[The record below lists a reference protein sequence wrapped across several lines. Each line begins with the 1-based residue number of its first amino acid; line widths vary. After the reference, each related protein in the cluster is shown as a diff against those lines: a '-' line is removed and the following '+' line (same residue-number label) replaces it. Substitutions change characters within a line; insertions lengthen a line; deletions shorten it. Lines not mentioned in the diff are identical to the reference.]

1 MTRTNRSRFVVSIAG
16 TTIAA
21 LTASAIADDP
31 QVFGD
36 WGAQADDIADTVDA
50 FRDALGELNRP
61 EPGSVGSG
69 RRQIDWDAAPD
80 AVSAPNDFPG
90 DFFNFP
96 AFPRA
101 RGVVFTTDGTGF
113 QLSATQASGVGVE
126 FSNIDAS
133 YDGLFSVFSPER
145 LFTPIG
151 DNVLDVHFRIPGE
164 DRPAASTGF
173 GAVFSDVD
181 TSGQTSLTFYGLDDE
196 VLGTYFV
203 PSAPID
209 NESLSFLGVKYDEA
223 IVTRV
228 RIVSGDTA
236 LEEGVAEAWPA
247 NDLVVMD
254 DFIFG
259 EPVFLPCF
267 ADQDR
272 DGSLTIFDFLAFQ
285 NSFSAGD
292 LAADC
297 DGNGLLELWDF
308 LCFQNAFGAGCP

>member
-1 MTRTNRSRFVVSIAG
+1 MQSMTNRTLVAATLVAAAGAAHASDPVVYSDSGATAG
-16 TTIAA
+16 DI
-21 LTASAIADDP
+21 TA
-31 QVFGD
+31 
-36 WGAQADDIADTVDA
+36 TVDA
-50 FRDALGELNRP
+50 FRDALGDLNRP
-61 EPGSVGSG
+61 EPGTVGTG

-113 QLSATQASGVGVE
+113 QLSATEASGVGVE
-126 FSNIDAS
+126 FANIDPT
-133 YDGLFSVFSPER
+133 YDDIFSTFSPER

-151 DNVLDVHFRIPGE
+151 SNVVDVHFRIPGE

-181 TSGQTSLTFYGLDDE
+181 TEEQTSLTFYGLDDE
-196 VLGTYFV
+196 FLGIYYV
-203 PSAPID
+203 QAGDVDS
-209 NESLSFLGVKYDEA
+209 ESLSFLGVKYDEA

-228 RIVSGDTA
+228 RIVTGDTA
-236 LEEGVAEAWPA
+236 LAAGVQEAWPA

-259 EPVFLPCF
+259 EPNFLPCF
-267 ADQDR
+267 ADQDA
-272 DGSLTIFDFLAFQ
+272 DGELTIFDFLGFQ
-285 NSFSAGD
+285 NAFAAGSLD
-292 LAADC
+292 ADC
-297 DGNGLLELWDF
+297 DGNGRLEIWDF
-308 LCFQNAFGAGCP
+308 LCFQNAFDTGCP

>member
-1 MTRTNRSRFVVSIAG
+1 MTRLNTRTVSVLSTLAIAG
-16 TTIAA
+16 LAM
-21 LTASAIADDP
+21 ADEP
-31 QVFGD
+31 TVFRD

-50 FRDALGELNRP
+50 YRDALGQLNRP

-113 QLSATQASGVGVE
+113 QLSATDASGVGVE
-126 FSNIDAS
+126 FSNIDPS
-133 YDGLFSVFSPER
+133 YDGLFSTFSPER

-181 TSGQTSLTFYGLDDE
+181 TEGLTTLAFYGLDDE
-196 VLGTYFV
+196 LLGTYDV
-203 PSAPID
+203 PAASTD
-209 NESLSFLGVKYDEA
+209 NESLSFLGVKYDQA

-228 RIVSGDTA
+228 RIVVGDTA
-236 LEEGVAEAWPA
+236 LAEGVTEAWPA

-267 ADQDR
+267 ADQDGN
-272 DGSLTIFDFLAFQ
+272 GSLDIFDFLAFQ
-285 NSFSAGD
+285 NNFDAGD

-297 DGNGLLELWDF
+297 DGNGELELWDF
-308 LCFQNAFGAGCP
+308 LCFQNSFSAGCP

>member
-1 MTRTNRSRFVVSIAG
+1 MNRITTRTLSALATLTIAG
-16 TTIAA
+16 LAM
-21 LTASAIADDP
+21 ADDP
-31 QVFGD
+31 IVYSD

-50 FRDALGELNRP
+50 FRDALGDLNRP
-61 EPGSVGSG
+61 EPGSVGTG

-101 RGVVFTTDGTGF
+101 RGVVFTTPGWSF
-113 QLSATQASGVGVE
+113 QLSATDASGAGVE
-126 FSNIDAS
+126 FSNIDPS
-133 YDGLFSVFSPER
+133 YDSLFATFSPER

-151 DNVLDVHFRIPGE
+151 SNIVDVHFRIPGE
-164 DRPAASTGF
+164 DRPAVSTGF

-181 TSGQTSLTFYGLDDE
+181 TARQTSLTFYGLDDE
-196 VLGTYFV
+196 MLGTYFV

-209 NESLSFLGVKYDEA
+209 NESLSFLGVKFDEA
-223 IVTRV
+223 VVTRV
-228 RIVSGDTA
+228 RIVNGDTA
-236 LEEGVAEAWPA
+236 LEAGVTESWPA

-259 EPVFLPCF
+259 EPNFLPCF
-267 ADQDR
+267 ADQDA
-272 DGSLTIFDFLAFQ
+272 DGALTIFDFLAFQ
-285 NSFSAGD
+285 NNFDAGD

-297 DGNGLLELWDF
+297 DGNGKLELWDF
-308 LCFQNAFGAGCP
+308 LCFQNGFDAGCP

>member
-1 MTRTNRSRFVVSIAG
+1 MTRSNRSHFVTAIAG

-21 LTASAIADDP
+21 FAAAAMADDP
-31 QVFGD
+31 QVFSD
-36 WGAQADDIADTVDA
+36 WGAVADDIADTVDA
-50 FRDALGELNRP
+50 YRDALGELNRP

-80 AVSAPNDFPG
+80 GVSAPNDFPG

-113 QLSATQASGVGVE
+113 QLSATDASGVGVE
-126 FSNIDAS
+126 FSNIDPS
-133 YDGLFSVFSPER
+133 YSSIFSVFSPER

-181 TSGQTSLTFYGLDDE
+181 TARQTSLTFYGLDDE
-196 VLGTYFV
+196 VLGTYYV
-203 PSAPID
+203 PSASID
-209 NESLSFLGVKYDEA
+209 DESLSFLGVKYDQA

-236 LEEGVAEAWPA
+236 LAAGVTEAWPA

-285 NSFSAGD
+285 NNFDSGD

-297 DGNGLLELWDF
+297 DGNGVLELWDF
-308 LCFQNAFGAGCP
+308 LCFQNGFDAGCP

>member
-1 MTRTNRSRFVVSIAG
+1 MNRNTNRSMTLLATLALAG
-16 TTIAA
+16 LAY
-21 LTASAIADDP
+21 ADDP
-31 QVFGD
+31 QVFSD

-50 FRDALGELNRP
+50 YRDALGDLNRP
-61 EPGSVGSG
+61 EPGSVGTG

-126 FSNIDAS
+126 FANIDAS
-133 YDGLFSVFSPER
+133 YESLFSTFSPER

-181 TSGQTSLTFYGLDDE
+181 TARLTSLTFYGLDDE
-196 VLGTYFV
+196 ELGTYYV
-203 PSAPID
+203 PSASVD

-228 RIVSGDTA
+228 RIVVGDTA
-236 LEEGVAEAWPA
+236 LAAGVTESWPA

-259 EPVFLPCF
+259 EPNFLPCF
-267 ADQDR
+267 ADQDAN
-272 DGSLTIFDFLAFQ
+272 GSLDIFDFLAFQ
-285 NSFSAGD
+285 NAFTVGD

-308 LCFQNAFGAGCP
+308 LCFQNAFDTGCP